1 MGGGGG
7 GGGGLHGERAGQ
19 GGKCGILAEGAA
31 GAARPRRDSGD
42 SAERGKGAGS
52 VACDRR
58 IGGVAI
64 AVLSGNRFTNGEML
78 PIDGGGR
85 LV

>member
-1 MGGGGG
+1 M
-7 GGGGLHGERAGQ
+7 HGERAGQ

-31 GAARPRRDSGD
+31 RAAWPRRDSGD

-58 IGGVAI
+58 IGGVATV
-64 AVLSGNRFTNGEML
+64 VLSGNRFMNGEIL
-78 PIDGGGR
+78 QIDGGGR